1 MSVCPES
8 QSLSFAIYIRTEV
21 GGGGWKVG
29 GVAGRWEGGWG
40 YGGREG
46 AVRWAEKGYTQA

>member
-8 QSLSFAIYIRTEV
+8 RSLSFAIYIRTEV

-29 GVAGRWEGGWG
+29 GVAGRGEGWLEGGRG
-40 YGGREG
+40 VGGMVGGRG
-46 AVRWAEKGYTQA
+46 L